1 MRREHEQYDLN
12 ANIQK
17 VLNVMHTSGDAGKDT
32 EPDEEML
39 ETIHVYPVEGGG
51 ILFTRTPLE
60 EDEDLDTTPLPT
72 QPVDQPTSNDET
84 GIVFFG
90 LFMILICLMC
100 IMVQCYLIVNPFTVT
115 VILATKEQQVML
127 TGTLQLG
134 RELNPITL
142 SQSQTVATTGRGHQD
157 ARSATGSVTFYNGQ
171 FNQVTI
177 PAGTIVTG
185 NDGIPIATDQN
196 TTLPGVG
203 TSANPP
209 TLGQATV
216 AAQATSTGSRGNIA
230 AYDINQACCAPSVFA
245 KNTAPFHGGQDE
257 RTFQTVAKSDITNT
271 AAPLQATLNQS
282 VRGALQGQLKTNED
296 LVTPSCT
303 TTTTADHQ
311 PGEEATTVKVSVS
324 ETCSAVAYDQ
334 DALQAKVT
342 DLLNRQAEK
351 KLGAGYSL
359 LEYPTITVTQASN
372 QNSKA
377 VLSFSSQSTWVY
389 ALSSTEQQHIKNSI
403 VGKTR
408 DQAMQLLAALPGIE
422 SIAMHSSG
430 FGDDTKVPKDLSHI
444 HLLVIYAAAGLFASR
459 SS

>member
-1 MRREHEQYDLN
+1 MSKEHDKYDLN
-12 ANIQK
+12 ANIREL
-17 VLNVMHTSGDAGKDT
+17 LNILQTPGGTGEDSNT
-32 EPDEEML
+32 EPDRETL

-84 GIVFFG
+84 GVVFFG
-90 LFMILICLMC
+90 LFVILTCLLC
-100 IMVQCYLIVNPFTVT
+100 ILVQCSLIVNPYTVT
-115 VILATKEQQVML
+115 VTLAAKEQQVTL

-134 RELNPITL
+134 WVLNPITL
-142 SQSQTVATTGRGHQD
+142 SQSQTAPTTGRGHQN
-157 ARSATGSVTFYNGQ
+157 AKQAAGIVTFYNGQ
-171 FNQVTI
+171 SNQVTI
-177 PAGTIVTG
+177 PAGTVMTG
-185 NDGIPIATDQN
+185 NDGIQVATDQAVAI
-196 TTLPGVG
+196 PPD
-203 TSANPP
+203 NPP
-209 TLGQATV
+209 VNGQASV
-216 AAQATSTGSRGNIA
+216 SAHAMSTGSAGNIA
-230 AYDINQACCAPSVFA
+230 AGDINQTVAIAVFV
-245 KNTAPFHGGQDE
+245 KNTQAFYGGQDE
-257 RTFQTVAKSDITNT
+257 RDFRTVTKNDLSQT

-282 VRGALQGQLKTNED
+282 VQGALQGQLKTNEA
-296 LVTPSCT
+296 LVTPTCT

-311 PGEEATTVKVSVS
+311 PGEEATQVKVTVS

-359 LEYPTITVTQASN
+359 LGYPTITITQASS

-408 DQAMQLLAALPGIE
+408 EKAMQLLAALPGIE
-422 SIAMHSSG
+422 RVAMHSSG
-430 FGDDTKVPKDLSHI
+430 FGDDTKLPKDLAHI
-444 HLLVIYAAAGLFASR
+444 HLLVIYAAEGLFASR
-459 SS
+459 RSS

>member
-1 MRREHEQYDLN
+1 MSKEHQAYDLQ

-17 VLNVMHTSGDAGKDT
+17 VLTVMQSGGDGGEDTNTST
-32 EPDEEML
+32 DEEER

-51 ILFTRTPLE
+51 ILLTRTPIE
-60 EDEDLDTTPLPT
+60 EDEDLDTTPPT
-72 QPVDQPTSNDET
+72 VQQPTANDET
-84 GIVFFG
+84 GVVFFG
-90 LFMILICLMC
+90 LFVILICLLC
-100 IMVQCYLIVNPFTVT
+100 ILVQLSLIMNPFTVT
-115 VILATKEQQVML
+115 ITLAAKAQQLAV

-134 RELNPITL
+134 RVLSPLTL
-142 SQSQTVATTGRGHQD
+142 SQSHTIPTTGRGHQD
-157 ARSATGSVTFYNGQ
+157 AKQATGYVTFYNGQ

-177 PAGTIVTG
+177 PAGTLLTG
-185 NDGIPIATDQN
+185 NDGIQIATDQDS
-196 TTLPGVG
+196 TLPGVD

-209 TLGQATV
+209 ILGQATV

-245 KNTAPFHGGQDE
+245 KNTTPFHGGQNE
-257 RTFQTVAKSDITNT
+257 RTFQTVAKSDIANT
-271 AAPLQATLNQS
+271 AAPLKAALNQG
-282 VRGALQGQLKTNED
+282 VQGVLQGQLKPNED

-311 PGEEATTVKVSVS
+311 PGEEATTVKVAVS

-359 LEYPTITVTQASN
+359 LGYPTITITQASS

-389 ALSSTEQQHIKNSI
+389 ALSSKEQKHLKNMLA
-403 VGKTR
+403 GKTKE
-408 DQAMQLLAALPGIE
+408 QAMQLLAALPGIE

-430 FGDDTKVPKDLSHI
+430 FGDDTNLPKDLAHI
-444 HLLVIYAAAGLFASR
+444 RILVIYAAAGLFASR
-459 SS
+459 RS